1 MAFFG
6 MELTRPFQPI
16 AHHAARL
23 ALAAVL
29 VAVLAGGCATPT
41 PRGSAQQAA
50 PITVAHTPSSG
61 TAERPVERA
70 TDRLTD
76 RPNSDGGERAAQVAV
91 AAMGFMGVPYR
102 LGGNDGETGLDCSG
116 FVRAVF
122 QQTIG
127 LTLPRRAEEQARVGL
142 EVGRDELRPGDL
154 VFFNTTGPQFSHVG
168 IFIGNGRFVHSPR
181 AGARVR
187 AEHMASS
194 YWGPR
199 FTGARRMAS
208 EEIALFSASSP
219 GR

>member
-1 MAFFG
+1 
-6 MELTRPFQPI
+6 MELTRPLRPSFRRPVLL
-16 AHHAARL
+16 ACAA
-23 ALAAVL
+23 L
-29 VAVLAGGCATPT
+29 VCTLVGCSSVPLE
-41 PRGSAQQAA
+41 RQADRA
-50 PITVAHTPSSG
+50 
-61 TAERPVERA
+61 AERPTERNTERRADA
-70 TDRLTD
+70 TPAPAHTD
-76 RPNSDGGERAAQVAV
+76 SGTERAAQVAV

-127 LTLPRRAEEQARVGL
+127 LTLPRRAEEQARTGV
-142 EVGRDELRPGDL
+142 EISRDELRPGDL

-187 AEHMASS
+187 AENIASS
-194 YWGPR
+194 YWAPR
-199 FTGARRMAS
+199 FTGARRIAS
-208 EEIALFSASSP
+208 EQIALFSGSNP

>member
-1 MAFFG
+1 
-6 MELTRPFQPI
+6 LTRL
-16 AHHAARL
+16 AA
-23 ALAAVL
+23 ALAVAALAV
-29 VAVLAGGCATPT
+29 GCATPVPA
-41 PRGSAQQAA
+41 PRAIPAA
-50 PITVAHTPSSG
+50 PPSPTTVPAGPVVVG
-61 TAERPVERA
+61 PAAVGPAQPPERGA
-70 TDRLTD
+70 
-76 RPNSDGGERAAQVAV
+76 SDTGERAAQVAV

-127 LTLPRRAEEQARVGL
+127 LTLPRRAEEQARVGF
-142 EVGRDELRPGDL
+142 EVSRDELRPGDL
-154 VFFNTTGPQFSHVG
+154 VFFNTTGAQFSHVG

-181 AGARVR
+181 SGARVR
-187 AEHMASS
+187 AENMASS

-208 EEIALFSASSP
+208 EEIALFSASTP